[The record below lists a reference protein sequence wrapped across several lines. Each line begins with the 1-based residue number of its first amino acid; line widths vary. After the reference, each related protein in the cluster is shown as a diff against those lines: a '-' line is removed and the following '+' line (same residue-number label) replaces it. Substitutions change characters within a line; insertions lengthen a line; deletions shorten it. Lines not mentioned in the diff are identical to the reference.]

1 MKTKLILGLTG
12 EPASG
17 KIAIAKHLIEHHGF
31 ARVRMMEPVHRMLE
45 AGFGLGD
52 EDFEGDA
59 KNQPLKDFGGLTPT
73 ALKSMLG
80 YDWGRRS
87 VHSDVWANQYP
98 RIVKELPAE
107 RIVTDDIRFGNEIMK
122 AREEGAIIVRIERPS
137 IQEGRAQKDLP
148 YDFVITNDKTLEDLF
163 TAADALVSRLLDLRK
178 AA

>member
-1 MKTKLILGLTG
+1 MKKLIIALIG

-17 KIAIAKHLIEHHGF
+17 KIAIAKHFIEHHGF

-59 KNQPLKDFGGLTPT
+59 KSQPLKDFGGLTAT
-73 ALKSMLG
+73 ALKSALG

-87 VHSDVWANQYP
+87 IHSDVWANQYP
-98 RIVKELPAE
+98 RIVNELPAA
-107 RIVTDDIRFGNEIMK
+107 RVVTDDIRFANEIVK
-122 AREEGAIIVRIERPS
+122 AREEGAVIVRIDRPS
-137 IQEGRAQKDLP
+137 IPEGRSQRDLP
-148 YDFVITNDKTLEDLF
+148 HDYVITNDKTLEDLF
-163 TAADALVSRLLDLRK
+163 VSANSLLSRLLDLRK